1 LKDLAKLS
9 PSRWIQIIALVVTVS
24 VVIALAHL
32 IWRVTGLNDEDLK
45 PDETHSSQAQS
56 DNAGALASLLELA
69 PFGRVATKETLPP
82 TLLPLVLKG
91 VVYSPDPS
99 QSFALIS
106 TGGGPGQTWG
116 IGQTPVDGAVI
127 EAIDVDHLVL
137 NVSGRRQ
144 ALSFPPLSASG
155 AAPPAPTAGNPI
167 PSATDRQPGPA
178 AALEG
183 SAQAGQT
190 SAVGT
195 GAAPQS
201 QSGSGLSSPGPS
213 GAAGRGAMLSAAG
226 LSVTT
231 DGLRVGPDPSA
242 RLRQAGLQPG
252 DLIRSLNGRP
262 VADVA
267 SERQLIQRAILAR
280 SARVEV
286 ERDGTTLTLTLPLR

>member
-1 LKDLAKLS
+1 MKDLAKLS
-9 PSRWIQIIALVVTVS
+9 PARWLQIIALVVTVS

-32 IWRVTGLNDEDLK
+32 IWRVTGLNDEGLK
-45 PDETHSSQAQS
+45 PAETRSSQGQS
-56 DNAGALASLLELA
+56 DNVGALASLLELA
-69 PFGRVATKETLPP
+69 PFGRVAAKETLPP

-116 IGQTPVDGAVI
+116 IGQSPVDGAVI
-127 EAIDVDHLVL
+127 EAIDVDHVVL
-137 NVSGRRQ
+137 DVAGRRQ
-144 ALSFPPLSASG
+144 ALSFPPLSSSGGAPAAS
-155 AAPPAPTAGNPI
+155 PASNPN
-167 PSATDRQPGPA
+167 PSLTDPQPGPTA
-178 AALEG
+178 TLEG
-183 SAQAGQT
+183 SAQAGQAST
-190 SAVGT
+190 VGT
-195 GAAPQS
+195 GAALQS
-201 QSGSGLSSPGPS
+201 QSGSVLSAPGPS
-213 GAAGRGAMLSAAG
+213 GAAGRSAMLSAAG
-226 LSVTT
+226 LSATT

-262 VADVA
+262 VADLA